1 MPADFEVVEA
11 NNKNNNNMSSPQS
24 PNFTNHKFQN
34 SFLIF
39 NGESLEKKYLEIFS
53 QSCFTGGCLDCGQD
67 FENFRIYV
75 ENIREIFENVFENIK
90 IYFDFFNLFW
100 IFDCIFIAV

>member
-1 MPADFEVVEA
+1 MLL
-11 NNKNNNNMSSPQS
+11 
-24 PNFTNHKFQN
+24 PNWRLV
-34 SFLIF
+34 S
-39 NGESLEKKYLEIFS
+39 G
-53 QSCFTGGCLDCGQD
+53 CGQD